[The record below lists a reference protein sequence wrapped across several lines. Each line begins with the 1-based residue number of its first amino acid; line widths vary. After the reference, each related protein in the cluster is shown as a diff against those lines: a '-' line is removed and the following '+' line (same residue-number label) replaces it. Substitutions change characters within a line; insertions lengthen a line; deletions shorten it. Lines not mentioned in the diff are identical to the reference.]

1 MVWMLLMMPIM
12 MFPLAVG
19 EWGGE
24 VETTETDDGIEV
36 DLSNNSGVSPC
47 SAPCFNMKKGLAGHA
62 MGTKSY
68 TYISDV
74 YMIDLLP

>member
-1 MVWMLLMMPIM
+1 MMPIM
-12 MFPLAVG
+12 MFPLAVD

-36 DLSNNSGVSPC
+36 DLSNNSSVSPC
-47 SAPCFNMKKGLAGHA
+47 SAPCFNMKKGLAGYA

-68 TYISDV
+68 TYISEV
-74 YMIDLLP
+74 YTMGLVL

>member
-1 MVWMLLMMPIM
+1 LLMMPIM

-36 DLSNNSGVSPC
+36 DIKTRVAFHLAPLHVS
-47 SAPCFNMKKGLAGHA
+47 
-62 MGTKSY
+62 T
-68 TYISDV
+68 
-74 YMIDLLP
+74 